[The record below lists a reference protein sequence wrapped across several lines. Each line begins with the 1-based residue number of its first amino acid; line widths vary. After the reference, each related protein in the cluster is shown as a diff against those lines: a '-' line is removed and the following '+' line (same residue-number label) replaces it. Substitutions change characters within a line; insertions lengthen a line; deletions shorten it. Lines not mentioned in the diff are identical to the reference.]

1 MNEKS
6 SENNRKEGRM
16 SGAVFAALSI
26 ALAAAICFRIYLAA
40 KDYYEY
46 RKVQEAYA
54 QFATLP
60 DDAFPDFDMA
70 ELTLPDE
77 TDTAEPVADE
87 SGTDQIIAETSAPET
102 SAPAAIVTTA
112 PAPATAAPR
121 TEAATTAAK
130 KVYTFADFV
139 AQLAWLDRKYDDFYC
154 WIRIK
159 NTVINYPVVQGGDN
173 EYYLDHDIYGN
184 KLSLGAIFADY
195 RCDSPDKARNIVLY
209 GHRAKYNVMFNQL
222 ADFMNASFFNANPYV
237 YLYTPAKTY
246 VYEVYAAYKT
256 SMYSDFNQTEFQS
269 DEDFLEHMNS
279 FYSGADLKRNVTLK
293 PGDRILT
300 LSTCT
305 NTDQSERYVVQ
316 ARLVSIADN

>member
-1 MNEKS
+1 
-6 SENNRKEGRM
+6 M

-87 SGTDQIIAETSAPET
+87 SGTDQTIAETSAPET

-130 KVYTFADFV
+130 KF
-139 AQLAWLDRKYDDFYC
+139 
-154 WIRIK
+154 I
-159 NTVINYPVVQGGDN
+159 
-173 EYYLDHDIYGN
+173 
-184 KLSLGAIFADY
+184 LSLILWRSLPGLTGNTTIFTA
-195 RCDSPDKARNIVLY
+195 
-209 GHRAKYNVMFNQL
+209 G
-222 ADFMNASFFNANPYV
+222 
-237 YLYTPAKTY
+237 
-246 VYEVYAAYKT
+246 
-256 SMYSDFNQTEFQS
+256 
-269 DEDFLEHMNS
+269 
-279 FYSGADLKRNVTLK
+279 
-293 PGDRILT
+293 
-300 LSTCT
+300 
-305 NTDQSERYVVQ
+305 
-316 ARLVSIADN
+316 